1 MMKNNFKNVTKSLL
15 IVINFFCVGVVTY
28 IVIKGDFEN
37 SKTIQSLAIFVWLQY
52 LTGDF
57 IKKFTD

>member
-28 IVIKGDFEN
+28 LVIKGDFEN
-37 SKTIQSLAIFVWLQY
+37 LKTIKSLAIFVWLQY

>member
-1 MMKNNFKNVTKSLL
+1 MNKYFKDVFKSLL

-28 IVIKGDFEN
+28 LVIKGDFEN